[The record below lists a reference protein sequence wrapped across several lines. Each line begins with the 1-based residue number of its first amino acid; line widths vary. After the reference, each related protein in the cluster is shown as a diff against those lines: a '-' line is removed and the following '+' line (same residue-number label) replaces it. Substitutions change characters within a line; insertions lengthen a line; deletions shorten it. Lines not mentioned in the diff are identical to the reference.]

1 MQNRI
6 RTLLSDGKTVTGM
19 LLFTGSPMVVEMMA
33 VAGLDFVII
42 DMEHSALD
50 LDRAGHLIRA
60 ADAAAITP
68 LVRVPEVDASLIKKL
83 LNLGVAGIV
92 LPHANRDNCA
102 ALLKA
107 MRFAPDGERGACQIT
122 RAAGYVRGGWDE
134 YAQRAN
140 REVMAIPLLEDA
152 ASIDD
157 FEALAAMPGLDVFFI
172 GPTDLSISLGVPGAD
187 FDHPAMRAALDT
199 VLASARRHGKTV
211 MTTIGN
217 RLDIDYGRRL
227 AAGGV
232 RMLVYG
238 TDGDLFTDALRRLA
252 PIKD

>member
-1 MQNRI
+1 MHHTRGDWN
-6 RTLLSDGKTVTGM
+6 
-19 LLFTGSPMVVEMMA
+19 A
-33 VAGLDFVII
+33 Y
-42 DMEHSALD
+42 
-50 LDRAGHLIRA
+50 A
-60 ADAAAITP
+60 A
-68 LVRVPEVDASLIKKL
+68 
-83 LNLGVAGIV
+83 
-92 LPHANRDNCA
+92 
-102 ALLKA
+102 
-107 MRFAPDGERGACQIT
+107 
-122 RAAGYVRGGWDE
+122 
-134 YAQRAN
+134 RAN